1 MFPISKM
8 HFALGK
14 KVHSKVVIQPSR
26 KQQVF
31 QPAAIPSSSSRR
43 FCPGTFAHVTMLARE
58 NFEIQ
63 LHPRQTISSFLQ
75 HRKLLCFCTY
85 IYIRYTWNSLKRIPF
100 YKISFVRTQQ
110 ISSQSVRTRQD
121 PFSAMISAR
130 DDDWSW
136 KTIKSSI
143 HKFRCVTGII
153 LGAVVSKRSR
163 GIPGGGFREVYGISS
178 RPTVR
183 PPAIAFA
190 FDFATLRSSC
200 ARHS

>member
-63 LHPRQTISSFLQ
+63 LHPRQTISSFLENCCASV
-75 HRKLLCFCTY
+75 H
-85 IYIRYTWNSLKRIPF
+85 IYTLYLKQFKKNSL
-100 YKISFVRTQQ
+100 
-110 ISSQSVRTRQD
+110 
-121 PFSAMISAR
+121 
-130 DDDWSW
+130 
-136 KTIKSSI
+136 
-143 HKFRCVTGII
+143 
-153 LGAVVSKRSR
+153 L
-163 GIPGGGFREVYGISS
+163 
-178 RPTVR
+178 
-183 PPAIAFA
+183 
-190 FDFATLRSSC
+190 
-200 ARHS
+200 